1 MLQHEFRVHVLNP
14 TQTVRINV
22 VISDHDPA
30 PFMPC
35 HVGSDRVM
43 GFNLELPAREIVEW
57 QRFQQTVTRSGRIE
71 ELFGPDVGI
80 NQGSAA
86 ITIHIIG
93 EPFTGR

>member
-1 MLQHEFRVHVLNP
+1 
-14 TQTVRINV
+14 
-22 VISDHDPA
+22 
-30 PFMPC
+30 
-35 HVGSDRVM
+35 
-43 GFNLELPAREIVEW
+43 LPAREIVEW